1 VLRDKRRVLQALAV
15 FAVIGFVGGGI
26 AAWLSRRDTICPDR
40 RPPKAQRD
48 LGIGRIEYKCHDG
61 RIVTK

>member
-1 VLRDKRRVLQALAV
+1 V